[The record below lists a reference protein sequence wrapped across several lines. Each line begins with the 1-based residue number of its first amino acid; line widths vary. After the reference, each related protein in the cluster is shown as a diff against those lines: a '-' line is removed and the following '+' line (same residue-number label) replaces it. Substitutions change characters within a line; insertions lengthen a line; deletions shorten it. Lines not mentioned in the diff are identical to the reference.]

1 MKKLLAIVMVCVCSA
16 NVSIAQ
22 SQNENQS
29 DRFQPRFHML
39 DSASR
44 SNMMKARHNSWG
56 KSKKEN
62 EKKWKKHVAMWQ
74 HPHMGFGRMP
84 QHFPQ
89 HFFQFQKEEQL
100 PEFVGGEEALMD
112 WIEDNITY
120 PIMASSN
127 STEGKVVVTFD
138 VNDDG
143 TIGNVK
149 VKESA
154 NPILDNEVVSKI
166 ENMPNWIPA
175 KQNGR
180 TVKVKYTLPVNFVAL
195 S

>member
-1 MKKLLAIVMVCVCSA
+1 MKKLLAIVMMCVCTA
-16 NVSIAQ
+16 NVSFAQNQ
-22 SQNENQS
+22 SQKPA
-29 DRFQPRFHML
+29 PRHHPHFHAL
-39 DSASR
+39 DSATWN
-44 SNMMKARHNSWG
+44 NMMKTRHDSWE

-62 EKKWKKHVAMWQ
+62 EKKWKKHVTMWQ

-84 QHFPQ
+84 HHAFLI
-89 HFFQFQKEEQL
+89 QKEEQL
-100 PEFVGGEEALMD
+100 PEFVGGEEALMS

-120 PIMASSN
+120 PIMASLN

-154 NPILDNEVVSKI
+154 DPVLDNEVVSKL
-166 ENMPNWIPA
+166 ETMPNWIPA
-175 KQNGR
+175 RQNGR
-180 TVKVKYTLPVNFVAL
+180 NVKVKYTLPIKFVAI

>member
-1 MKKLLAIVMVCVCSA
+1 MKKLLAIVIVCVCSV

-22 SQNENQS
+22 NPNENKS
-29 DRFQPRFHML
+29 ERFQPRFHLL

-44 SNMMKARHNSWG
+44 SNMMKARHDAWE

-62 EKKWKKHVAMWQ
+62 EKRWKKHVAMWH
-74 HPHMGFGRMP
+74 HPHWGFGRMP
-84 QHFPQ
+84 H
-89 HFFQFQKEEQL
+89 HNLLIQKEEQL
-100 PEFVGGEEALMD
+100 PEFVGGEEALMN

-120 PIMASSN
+120 PTMASSN

-138 VNDDG
+138 VNEDG

-154 NPILDNEVVSKI
+154 DPVLDSEVVKKV
-166 ENMPNWIPA
+166 ETMPNWIPA
-175 KQNGR
+175 RQNGR
-180 TVKVKYTLPVNFVAL
+180 NVKVKYTLPVSFVAL

>member
-1 MKKLLAIVMVCVCSA
+1 MKKLLAIMMVCVCSV

-22 SQNENQS
+22 NQNENQNT
-29 DRFQPRFHML
+29 RHQPRFHML

-44 SNMMKARHNSWG
+44 SNMMKARHESWG
-56 KSKKEN
+56 KFKSEN
-62 EKKWKKHVAMWQ
+62 EKKWKKHVAMWP

-84 QHFPQ
+84 H
-89 HFFQFQKEEQL
+89 HNILIQKEEQL

-112 WIEDNITY
+112 WIVDNITY
-120 PIMASSN
+120 PIMASTN

-138 VNDDG
+138 VNEDG

-154 NPILDNEVVSKI
+154 DPILDNEVVSKV
-166 ENMPNWIPA
+166 ETMPNWIPA

-180 TVKVKYTLPVNFVAL
+180 NVKVKYTLPVSFVAL

>member
-1 MKKLLAIVMVCVCSA
+1 MKKLLAIIMVCVCS
-16 NVSIAQ
+16 VSVSFAQ
-22 SQNENQS
+22 NQS
-29 DRFQPRFHML
+29 EKPMPRFQPRFHML

-44 SNMMKARHNSWG
+44 SNMMKARHESWEKF
-56 KSKKEN
+56 KSEN
-62 EKKWKKHVAMWQ
+62 EKKWKKHVAMGH
-74 HPHMGFGRMP
+74 HPHFGFGKMP
-84 QHFPQ
+84 RHNLLI
-89 HFFQFQKEEQL
+89 QKEEIL
-100 PEFVGGEEALMD
+100 PEFVGGKEALMD

-120 PIMASSN
+120 PTMASTN

-138 VNDDG
+138 VNEDG

-154 NPILDNEVVSKI
+154 NPILDNEVVSKL

-175 KQNGR
+175 RQNGR
-180 TVKVKYTLPVNFVAL
+180 NVKVKYTLPISFVSL

>member
-1 MKKLLAIVMVCVCSA
+1 MKKLLAIVMVCVCSV

-22 SQNENQS
+22 NQS
-29 DRFQPRFHML
+29 EKQNVRHHPHFHML

-44 SNMMKARHNSWG
+44 SNMMKARHDSWEKF
-56 KSKKEN
+56 KSDN
-62 EKKWKKHVAMWQ
+62 EKKWKKHVTMGH
-74 HPHMGFGRMP
+74 HPHMGFGRMRHIALP
-84 QHFPQ
+84 I
-89 HFFQFQKEEQL
+89 QKEEQL
-100 PEFVGGEEALMD
+100 PEFVGGEEALMN

-120 PIMASSN
+120 PMMASSN

-143 TIGNVK
+143 TVGNVK

-154 NPILDNEVVSKI
+154 DPILDDEVVSKVK
-166 ENMPNWIPA
+166 NMPNWIPA

-180 TVKVKYTLPVNFVAL
+180 AVKVKYTLPIKFVAL